1 MNGLIDEKTD
11 VYAYGVLLLEII
23 TGRPAL
29 DESQKSLIMWV
40 CLSS

>member
-1 MNGLIDEKTD
+1 MDGLVDEKTD

-29 DESQKSLIMWV
+29 DESQNSLVMWV
-40 CLSS
+40 GIF